1 MSDNSPN
8 DAGYQFVK
16 DMQHAEERTRRFG
29 SPFPKHTGP
38 QSGPNDFMVGGILLG
53 MFWGLLSSGGG
64 ILEGVIGAVVGG
76 AAGLALKFALLLPF
90 RLLGFIINAFRSKP
104 EAQPPPQRRKTAAD
118 SIDWEAKRR
127 AKYGKK

>member
-1 MSDNSPN
+1 
-8 DAGYQFVK
+8 
-16 DMQHAEERTRRFG
+16 
-29 SPFPKHTGP
+29 
-38 QSGPNDFMVGGILLG
+38 MVGGILLG

-76 AAGLALKFALLLPF
+76 AAGLALKFVLKLPF
-90 RLLGFIINAFRSKP
+90 MLLGFIVKALRSKP
-104 EAQPPPQRRKTAAD
+104 VAQPPAPRRKTASD